1 VSISRRRSWAAGLA
15 GGAGAL
21 AGSRLLRSL
30 ASPATSAGRLEDELR
45 RQAETD
51 ALTGLAN
58 RTTLRARLE
67 EAVGQARARG
77 GAGAGPALLVVDVDG
92 FAEVNGGIGH
102 DAGDH
107 VLVELT
113 RRLRGLVPA
122 SYTLARLGSDE
133 FAVVLSPGDLAQA
146 DDLARAIV
154 SAGAQPVIHE
164 GRRLLPYV
172 SVGLARWDTS
182 LDAERLLRNAEA
194 AMAAAKAAG
203 GNCHVVYEPTSHVP
217 ILARMELA
225 ADLRGCLQS
234 DQLKVLYQPIV
245 ATGTGRIA
253 GMEALV
259 RWDHPERGLV
269 PPGRFITVAEQTG
282 MILDIGR
289 WVLETACRQAVAW
302 QRRLP
307 ADPPLYMSVNL
318 SARQLWD
325 ETLADDVHRVLADTG
340 LAPEHLALEITETS
354 LVSDFEETVDALRRL
369 KGIGVRLSID
379 DFGTGYSS
387 LAYLRRLPVDVVKI
401 DRSFVEGIATSS
413 DEWALAVAIVRLVR
427 ALDLETVAEGVEG
440 PAQLAHLRALG
451 CEYAQGYYVA
461 RPQDAGAV
469 EALLLE
475 RAAG

>member
-1 VSISRRRSWAAGLA
+1 
-15 GGAGAL
+15 
-21 AGSRLLRSL
+21 
-30 ASPATSAGRLEDELR
+30 
-45 RQAETD
+45 AETD

-58 RTTLRARLE
+58 RAALRARLDE
-67 EAVGQARARG
+67 VVERAKVGDG
-77 GAGAGPALLVVDVDG
+77 TTGPALVLVDVDG

-107 VLVELT
+107 VLIELT
-113 RRLRGLVPA
+113 RRMRGCVPG
-122 SYTLARLGSDE
+122 SHTLARFGSDE
-133 FAVVLSPGDLAQA
+133 FAVVVP
-146 DDLARAIV
+146 ARDGPRAEDVAHGIV
-154 SAGAQPVIHE
+154 SACAEPVSHD
-164 GRRLLPYV
+164 GRQLLPYV
-172 SVGLARWDTS
+172 SVGVARWTPS
-182 LDAERLLRNAEA
+182 LDAEHMLRNAEA

-203 GNCHVVYEPTSHVP
+203 GNCHVVYDPTSHVP

-225 ADLRGCLQS
+225 ADLRGCLQG

-253 GMEALV
+253 GVEALV
-259 RWDHPERGLV
+259 RWDHPKRGLV

-289 WVLETACRQAVAW
+289 WVLDTACRQAVSW

-307 ADPPLYMSVNL
+307 SDPPLYMSVNL

-325 ETLADDVHRVLADTG
+325 ETLADDVDRILARSG

-401 DRSFVEGIATSS
+401 DRAFVEGIATSS

-451 CEYAQGYYVA
+451 CDYAQGYYVA
-461 RPQDAGAV
+461 RPQDAGAI
-469 EALLLE
+469 EALLSE
-475 RAAG
+475 RWPADGQVTEGATRR